1 MLATT
6 LDWFTDNSRFRDS
19 RIQDLRG
26 REVWNQQ
33 AGESEL
39 EDASKQGNKMLEEG
53 TRRI

>member
-1 MLATT
+1 MLAT
-6 LDWFTDNSRFRDS
+6 LIDWFTENLFRGS
-19 RIQDLRG
+19 WIQDLRG